1 LILEIEKKYMI
12 FFFILDISESI
23 ADFDGIRGPMLL
35 CLALAWIIVYL
46 IIMKGIKS
54 SGYVVYFTAGFP
66 YIVMTI
72 FFIRGITLPG
82 ATEGLM
88 HMFNPDVSCAFLY
101 IFKFLLIRK
110 YSNPKLIPF
119 VKSGTYGSFFTKV
132 CLSWTRFDLQVFYS

>member
-1 LILEIEKKYMI
+1 MKKKYI
-12 FFFILDISESI
+12 NIFFILDISESI

-101 IFKFLLIRK
+101 IFKFLLK
-110 YSNPKLIPF
+110 YECVQI
-119 VKSGTYGSFFTKV
+119 
-132 CLSWTRFDLQVFYS
+132 LS